1 MKWTQIL
8 YCLSMLTLLVECAK
22 PGSPT
27 GGPKD
32 SIPPRLINA
41 SPKLNT
47 VQFDKSEIRLTFDE
61 YISLKDLSK
70 QLIVSPPL
78 ERDKYTV
85 YPQTGAAKKVTI
97 VLKDSL
103 LENTTYTFNFG
114 ESIVDFNESNPLPY
128 FTYVFSTGDE
138 IDSLTLKGRVFD
150 AFEKDTER
158 FISLQLYPIDSSY
171 TDSTIY
177 TKKPFYVTNT
187 LDTLLFEFKNLKA
200 GNYQLIA
207 LQDVG
212 SNYLFDQ
219 ATDKIGF
226 LSTPVTLPTDSL
238 VTLNLFQEIRN
249 FAWADPVYVNDHH
262 IYLGHYGAYEE
273 QEFDVVTP
281 LPKDFSYLINRNR
294 EVDSLNFWFKGAALD
309 SLQFAFPIRDTLLTK
324 TVYLKQPEP
333 LADSLVVSAQTK
345 GNLSLTAPY
354 VIGSNLPII
363 ATDSTKVTVFGKD
376 SIPIPVAL
384 KVIENYDRIE
394 VNFKTLPNDNY
405 NITLFPDA
413 MVDFMGNTNDTLK
426 FKIATKKIEDYGNLF
441 IRLRYDDPE
450 PFILQLLDNSL
461 AVKRFYDTP
470 NTTGVYEFPLLD
482 AGTYYV
488 RLIKDVNGNKQWD
501 TGNYLKNLQPEP
513 VIYFLDPLTLTAQ
526 PIELRA
532 NWDLNETFN
541 VTQNY
546 LDLLKIGTV
555 SGVLAVPD
563 NLDEP
568 SE

>member
-1 MKWTQIL
+1 MKRMLSFYSLLMLSIL
-8 YCLSMLTLLVECAK
+8 VQCAK

-78 ERDKYTV
+78 EREKYTV

-97 VLKDSL
+97 ILKDSL
-103 LENTTYTFNFG
+103 LEETTYTFNFG

-128 FTYVFSTGDE
+128 FTYVFSTGSE

-200 GNYQLIA
+200 GKYKLIA
-207 LQDVG
+207 IQDVG

-219 ATDKIGF
+219 STDKIGF
-226 LSTPVTLPTDSL
+226 LSAPITLPTDSL
-238 VTLNLFQEIRN
+238 ITLNLFKEKQT

-262 IYLGHYGAYEE
+262 VFLGHYGQYEE
-273 QEFDVVTP
+273 QKFDILTP
-281 LPKDFSYLINRNR
+281 LPKEFSYLVNSNR
-294 EVDSLNFWFKGAALD
+294 ETDSLNFWFKGPALD
-309 SLQFAFPIRDTLLTK
+309 SLQFSFPMRDTLLTK
-324 TVYLKQPEP
+324 TVYLKQEEP
-333 LADSLVVSAQTK
+333 LPDSLVVSPQTK
-345 GNLSLTAPY
+345 GNLSLTSPY
-354 VIGSNLPII
+354 MIMSNLPII
-363 ATDSTKVTVFGKD
+363 NTDSTKVTVFGKD
-376 SIPIPVAL
+376 SIPLPVGL
-384 KVIENYDRIE
+384 KVIENYDRIALD
-394 VNFKTLPNDNY
+394 FKVLPNDNY
-405 NITLFPDA
+405 DITLFPEA
-413 MVDFMGNTNDTLK
+413 LVDFMGNTNDTLN
-426 FKIATKKIEDYGNLF
+426 FKINTKKIEDYGNLF
-441 IRLRYDDPE
+441 IRLQYEDPE
-450 PFILQLLDNSL
+450 PFILQVLDNSL
-461 AVKRFYDTP
+461 AVKRYYDTP
-470 NTTGVYEFPLLD
+470 NATGVYEFPLLD
-482 AGTYYV
+482 AGTYYL
-488 RLIKDVNGNKQWD
+488 RLIKDTNGNKQWD
-501 TGNYLKNLQPEP
+501 TGDYLKGIQPEP
-513 VIYFLDPLTLTAQ
+513 VIYFLDPLTLSAQ
-526 PIELRA
+526 AIELRA

-541 VTQNY
+541 VAQNY
-546 LDLLKIGTV
+546 RDLLKIGTV
-555 SGVLAVPD
+555 SEVLAVPE
-563 NLDEP
+563 NLE
-568 SE
+568 

>member
-1 MKWTQIL
+1 MKRMLSFYSLLMLSIL
-8 YCLSMLTLLVECAK
+8 VQCAK

-78 ERDKYTV
+78 EREKYTV

-97 VLKDSL
+97 ILKDSL
-103 LENTTYTFNFG
+103 LEETTYTFNFG

-128 FTYVFSTGDE
+128 FTYVFSTGSE

-200 GNYQLIA
+200 GKYQLIA
-207 LQDVG
+207 IQDVG

-219 ATDKIGF
+219 STDKIGF
-226 LSTPVTLPTDSL
+226 LSAPITLPTDSL
-238 VTLNLFQEIRN
+238 ITLNLFKEKQT

-262 IYLGHYGAYEE
+262 VFLGHYGQYEE
-273 QEFDVVTP
+273 QKFDILTP
-281 LPKDFSYLINRNR
+281 LPKEFSYLVNSNR
-294 EVDSLNFWFKGAALD
+294 VTDSLNFWFKGPALD
-309 SLQFAFPIRDTLLTK
+309 SLQFSFPMRDTLLTK
-324 TVYLKQPEP
+324 TVYLKQEEP
-333 LADSLVVSAQTK
+333 LPDSLVVSPQTK
-345 GNLSLTAPY
+345 GNLSLTSPY
-354 VIGSNLPII
+354 MIMSNLPII
-363 ATDSTKVTVFGKD
+363 NTDSTKVTVFGKD
-376 SIPIPVAL
+376 SITLPVGL
-384 KVIENYDRIE
+384 KVIENYDRIALD
-394 VNFKTLPNDNY
+394 FKVLPNDNY
-405 NITLFPDA
+405 DITLFPEA
-413 MVDFMGNTNDTLK
+413 LVDFMGNTNDTLN
-426 FKIATKKIEDYGNLF
+426 FKINTKKIEDYGNLF
-441 IRLRYDDPE
+441 IRLQYEDPE
-450 PFILQLLDNSL
+450 PFILQVLDNSL
-461 AVKRFYDTP
+461 AVKRYYDTP
-470 NTTGVYEFPLLD
+470 NATGVYEFPLLD
-482 AGTYYV
+482 AGTYYL
-488 RLIKDVNGNKQWD
+488 RLIKDTNGNKQWD
-501 TGNYLKNLQPEP
+501 TGDYLKGIQPEP
-513 VIYFLDPLTLTAQ
+513 VIYFLDPLTLSAQ
-526 PIELRA
+526 AIELRA

-541 VTQNY
+541 VAQNY
-546 LDLLKIGTV
+546 RDLLKIGTV
-555 SGVLAVPD
+555 SEVLAVPE
-563 NLDEP
+563 NLE
-568 SE
+568 

>member
-1 MKWTQIL
+1 MKRMLSFYSLLMLSIL
-8 YCLSMLTLLVECAK
+8 VQCAK

-78 ERDKYTV
+78 EREKYTV

-97 VLKDSL
+97 ILKDSL
-103 LENTTYTFNFG
+103 LEETTYTFNFG

-128 FTYVFSTGDE
+128 FTYVFSTGSE

-200 GNYQLIA
+200 GKYQLIA
-207 LQDVG
+207 IQDVG

-219 ATDKIGF
+219 STDKIGF
-226 LSTPVTLPTDSL
+226 LSAPITLPTDSL
-238 VTLNLFQEIRN
+238 ITLNLFKEKQT

-262 IYLGHYGAYEE
+262 VFLGHYGQYEE
-273 QEFDVVTP
+273 QKFDILTP
-281 LPKDFSYLINRNR
+281 LPKEFSYLVNSNR
-294 EVDSLNFWFKGAALD
+294 ETDSLNFWFKGPALD
-309 SLQFAFPIRDTLLTK
+309 SLQFSFPMRDTLLTK
-324 TVYLKQPEP
+324 TVYLKLEEP
-333 LADSLVVSAQTK
+333 LADSLVVSPQTK
-345 GNLSLTAPY
+345 GNLSLTSPY
-354 VIGSNLPII
+354 MIMSNLPII
-363 ATDSTKVTVFGKD
+363 NTDSTKVTVFGKD
-376 SIPIPVAL
+376 SITLPVGL
-384 KVIENYDRIE
+384 KVIENYDRIALD
-394 VNFKTLPNDNY
+394 FKVLPNDNY
-405 NITLFPDA
+405 DITLFPEA
-413 MVDFMGNTNDTLK
+413 LVDFMGNTNDTLN
-426 FKIATKKIEDYGNLF
+426 FKINTKKIEDYGNLF
-441 IRLRYDDPE
+441 IRLQYEDPE
-450 PFILQLLDNSL
+450 PFILQVLDNSL
-461 AVKRFYDTP
+461 AVKRYYDTP
-470 NTTGVYEFPLLD
+470 NATGVYEFPLLD
-482 AGTYYV
+482 AGTYYL
-488 RLIKDVNGNKQWD
+488 RLIKDTNGNKQWD
-501 TGNYLKNLQPEP
+501 TGDYLKGIQPEP
-513 VIYFLDPLTLTAQ
+513 VIYFLDPLTLSAQ
-526 PIELRA
+526 AIELRA

-541 VTQNY
+541 VAQNY
-546 LDLLKIGTV
+546 RDLLKIGTV
-555 SGVLAVPD
+555 SEVLAVPE
-563 NLDEP
+563 NLE
-568 SE
+568 

>member
-1 MKWTQIL
+1 MKRMLSFYSLLMLSIL
-8 YCLSMLTLLVECAK
+8 VQCAK

-78 ERDKYTV
+78 EREKYTV

-97 VLKDSL
+97 ILKDSL
-103 LENTTYTFNFG
+103 LEETTYTFNFG

-128 FTYVFSTGDE
+128 FTYVFSTGSE

-200 GNYQLIA
+200 GKYKLIA
-207 LQDVG
+207 IQDVG

-219 ATDKIGF
+219 STDKIGF
-226 LSTPVTLPTDSL
+226 LSAPITLPTDSL
-238 VTLNLFQEIRN
+238 ITLNLFKEKQT

-262 IYLGHYGAYEE
+262 VFLGHYGQYEE
-273 QEFDVVTP
+273 QKFDILTP
-281 LPKDFSYLINRNR
+281 LPKEFSYLVNSNR
-294 EVDSLNFWFKGAALD
+294 ETDSLNFWFKGPALD
-309 SLQFAFPIRDTLLTK
+309 SLQFSFPMRDTLLTK
-324 TVYLKQPEP
+324 TVYLKQEEP
-333 LADSLVVSAQTK
+333 LADSLVVSPQTK
-345 GNLSLTAPY
+345 GNLSLTSPY
-354 VIGSNLPII
+354 MIMSNLPII
-363 ATDSTKVTVFGKD
+363 NTDSTKVTVFGKD
-376 SIPIPVAL
+376 SIPLPVGL
-384 KVIENYDRIE
+384 KVIENYDRIAID
-394 VNFKTLPNDNY
+394 FKVLPNDNY
-405 NITLFPDA
+405 DITLFPEA
-413 MVDFMGNTNDTLK
+413 LVDFMGNTNDTLN
-426 FKIATKKIEDYGNLF
+426 FKINTKKIEDYGNLF
-441 IRLRYDDPE
+441 IRLQYEDPE
-450 PFILQLLDNSL
+450 PFILQVLDNSL
-461 AVKRFYDTP
+461 AVKRYYDTP
-470 NTTGVYEFPLLD
+470 NATGVYEFPLLD
-482 AGTYYV
+482 AGTYYL
-488 RLIKDVNGNKQWD
+488 RLIKDTNGNKQWD
-501 TGNYLKNLQPEP
+501 TGDYLKGIQPEP
-513 VIYFLDPLTLTAQ
+513 VIYFLDPLTLSAQ
-526 PIELRA
+526 AIELRA

-541 VTQNY
+541 VAQNY
-546 LDLLKIGTV
+546 RDLLKIGTV
-555 SGVLAVPD
+555 SEVLAVPE
-563 NLDEP
+563 NLE
-568 SE
+568 

>member
-1 MKWTQIL
+1 MLSIL
-8 YCLSMLTLLVECAK
+8 VQCAK

-78 ERDKYTV
+78 EREKYTV

-97 VLKDSL
+97 ILKDSL
-103 LENTTYTFNFG
+103 LEETTYTFNFG

-128 FTYVFSTGDE
+128 FTYVFSTGSE

-200 GNYQLIA
+200 GKYQLIA
-207 LQDVG
+207 IQDVG

-219 ATDKIGF
+219 STDKIGF
-226 LSTPVTLPTDSL
+226 LSAPITLPTDSL
-238 VTLNLFQEIRN
+238 ITLNLFKEKQT

-262 IYLGHYGAYEE
+262 VFLGHYGQYEE
-273 QEFDVVTP
+273 QKFDILTP
-281 LPKDFSYLINRNR
+281 LPKEFSYLVNSNR
-294 EVDSLNFWFKGAALD
+294 VTDSLNFWFKGPALD
-309 SLQFAFPIRDTLLTK
+309 SLQFSFPMRDTLLTK
-324 TVYLKQPEP
+324 TVYLKQEEP
-333 LADSLVVSAQTK
+333 LPDSLVVSPQTK
-345 GNLSLTAPY
+345 GNLSLTSPY
-354 VIGSNLPII
+354 MIMSNLPII
-363 ATDSTKVTVFGKD
+363 NTDSTKVTVFGKD
-376 SIPIPVAL
+376 SITLPVGL
-384 KVIENYDRIE
+384 KVIENYDRIALD
-394 VNFKTLPNDNY
+394 FKVLPNDTY
-405 NITLFPDA
+405 DITLFPEA
-413 MVDFMGNTNDTLK
+413 LVDFMGNTNDTLN
-426 FKIATKKIEDYGNLF
+426 FKINTKKIEDYGNLF
-441 IRLRYDDPE
+441 IRLQYEDPE
-450 PFILQLLDNSL
+450 PFILQVLDNSL
-461 AVKRFYDTP
+461 AVKRYYDTP
-470 NTTGVYEFPLLD
+470 NATGVYEFPLLD
-482 AGTYYV
+482 AGTYYL
-488 RLIKDVNGNKQWD
+488 RLIKDTNGNKQWD
-501 TGNYLKNLQPEP
+501 TGDYLKGIQPEP
-513 VIYFLDPLTLTAQ
+513 VIYFLDPLTLSAQ
-526 PIELRA
+526 AIELRA

-541 VTQNY
+541 VAQNY
-546 LDLLKIGTV
+546 RDLLKIGTV
-555 SGVLAVPD
+555 SEVLAVPE
-563 NLDEP
+563 NLE
-568 SE
+568 

>member
-1 MKWTQIL
+1 MKRMLSFYSLLMLSIL
-8 YCLSMLTLLVECAK
+8 VQCAK

-78 ERDKYTV
+78 EREKYTV

-97 VLKDSL
+97 ILKDSL
-103 LENTTYTFNFG
+103 LEETTYTFNFG

-128 FTYVFSTGDE
+128 FTYVFSTGSE

-200 GNYQLIA
+200 GKYQLIA
-207 LQDVG
+207 IQDVG

-219 ATDKIGF
+219 STDKIGF
-226 LSTPVTLPTDSL
+226 LSAPITLPTDSL
-238 VTLNLFQEIRN
+238 ITLNLFKEKQT

-262 IYLGHYGAYEE
+262 VFLGHYGQYEE
-273 QEFDVVTP
+273 QKFDILTP
-281 LPKDFSYLINRNR
+281 LPKEFSYLVNSNR
-294 EVDSLNFWFKGAALD
+294 VTDSLNFWFKGPALD
-309 SLQFAFPIRDTLLTK
+309 SLQFSFPMRDTLLTK
-324 TVYLKQPEP
+324 TVYLKQEEP
-333 LADSLVVSAQTK
+333 LPDSLVVSPQTK
-345 GNLSLTAPY
+345 GNLSLTSPY
-354 VIGSNLPII
+354 MIMSNLPII
-363 ATDSTKVTVFGKD
+363 NTDSTKVTVFGKD
-376 SIPIPVAL
+376 SITLPVGL
-384 KVIENYDRIE
+384 KVIENYDRIALD
-394 VNFKTLPNDNY
+394 FKVLPNDTY
-405 NITLFPDA
+405 DITLFPEA
-413 MVDFMGNTNDTLK
+413 LVDFMGNTNDTLN
-426 FKIATKKIEDYGNLF
+426 FKINTKKIEDYGNLF
-441 IRLRYDDPE
+441 IRLQYEDPE
-450 PFILQLLDNSL
+450 PFILQVLDNSL
-461 AVKRFYDTP
+461 AVKRYYDTP
-470 NTTGVYEFPLLD
+470 NATGVYEFPLLD
-482 AGTYYV
+482 AGTYYL
-488 RLIKDVNGNKQWD
+488 RLIKDTNGNKQWD
-501 TGNYLKNLQPEP
+501 TGDYLKGIQPEP
-513 VIYFLDPLTLTAQ
+513 VIYFLDPLTLSAQ
-526 PIELRA
+526 AIELRA

-541 VTQNY
+541 VAQNY
-546 LDLLKIGTV
+546 RDLLKIGTV
-555 SGVLAVPD
+555 SEVLAVPE
-563 NLDEP
+563 NLE
-568 SE
+568 

>member
-1 MKWTQIL
+1 MKWT
-8 YCLSMLTLLVECAK
+8 LSFCWLLMLSLLVQCAK
-22 PGSPT
+22 PGNPT
-27 GGPKD
+27 GGPQD

-103 LENTTYTFNFG
+103 LKNTTYTFNFG
-114 ESIVDFNESNPLPY
+114 ESIVDYNESNPLPY
-128 FTYVFSTGDE
+128 FTYVFSTGRE

-158 FISLQLYPIDSSY
+158 FVSLQLYPIDSTY

-200 GNYQLIA
+200 GKYQLIA

-226 LSTPVTLPTDSL
+226 LSAPISLPNDSL
-238 VTLNLFQEIRN
+238 ITLNLFKEKQT
-249 FAWADPVYVNDHH
+249 FAWADPSYVNDHH
-262 IYLGHYGAYEE
+262 VYLGYYGEYEDPK
-273 QEFDVVTP
+273 FDIVTP
-281 LPKDFSYLINRNR
+281 LPKEFTYLVNRNR
-294 EVDSLNFWFKGAALD
+294 MADSLNFWFKGPALD
-309 SLQFAFPIRDTLLTK
+309 SLQFSFPMRDTLLTK
-324 TVYLKQPEP
+324 TVYLKQEEP
-333 LADSLVVSAQTK
+333 LADSLVVSAETK
-345 GNLSLTAPY
+345 GNLSLTTSY
-354 VIGSNLPII
+354 LIGSNLPII
-363 ATDSTKVTVFGKD
+363 KTDSTKVSIFGKD
-376 SIPIPVAL
+376 SIPLAVGL
-384 KVIENYDRIE
+384 RVIENFDRIALD
-394 VNFKTLPNDNY
+394 FKVLPNDNY
-405 NITLFPDA
+405 NITLFPEA
-413 MVDFMGNTNDTLK
+413 LIDFMGNTNDTLN

-441 IRLRYDDPE
+441 IRLKYDDPE
-450 PFILQLLDNSL
+450 PFILQVLDNSL
-461 AVKRFYDTP
+461 VVKRFYDTP

-482 AGTYYV
+482 AGSYYV

-501 TGNYLKNLQPEP
+501 TGDYLKGLQPEP
-513 VIYFLDPLTLTAQ
+513 VIYLLDPLTLSARS
-526 PIELRA
+526 IELRA
-532 NWDLNETFN
+532 NWDLNESFN

-555 SGVLAVPD
+555 SEVFAVPE
-563 NLDEP
+563 NLDVP

>member
-1 MKWTQIL
+1 MKRMLSFYSLLMLSIL
-8 YCLSMLTLLVECAK
+8 VQCAK

-78 ERDKYTV
+78 EREKYTV

-97 VLKDSL
+97 ILKDSL
-103 LENTTYTFNFG
+103 LEETTYTFNFG

-128 FTYVFSTGDE
+128 FTYVFSTGSE

-200 GNYQLIA
+200 GKYQLIA
-207 LQDVG
+207 IQDVG

-219 ATDKIGF
+219 STDKIGF
-226 LSTPVTLPTDSL
+226 LSAPITLPTDSL
-238 VTLNLFQEIRN
+238 ITLNLFKEKQT

-262 IYLGHYGAYEE
+262 VFLGHYGQYEE
-273 QEFDVVTP
+273 QKFDILTP
-281 LPKDFSYLINRNR
+281 LPKEFSYLVNSNR
-294 EVDSLNFWFKGAALD
+294 VTDSLNFWFKGPALD
-309 SLQFAFPIRDTLLTK
+309 SLQFSFPMRDTLLTK
-324 TVYLKQPEP
+324 TVYLKQEEP
-333 LADSLVVSAQTK
+333 LPDSLVVSPQTK
-345 GNLSLTAPY
+345 GNLSLTSPY
-354 VIGSNLPII
+354 MIMSNLPII
-363 ATDSTKVTVFGKD
+363 NTDSTKVTVFGKD
-376 SIPIPVAL
+376 SITLPVGL
-384 KVIENYDRIE
+384 KVIENYDRIALD
-394 VNFKTLPNDNY
+394 FKVLPNDNY
-405 NITLFPDA
+405 DITLFPEA
-413 MVDFMGNTNDTLK
+413 LVDFMGNTNDTLN
-426 FKIATKKIEDYGNLF
+426 FKIITKKIEDYGNLF
-441 IRLRYDDPE
+441 IRLQYEDPE
-450 PFILQLLDNSL
+450 PFILQVLDNSL
-461 AVKRFYDTP
+461 AVKRYYDTP
-470 NTTGVYEFPLLD
+470 NATGVYEFPLLD
-482 AGTYYV
+482 AGTYYL
-488 RLIKDVNGNKQWD
+488 RLIKDTNGNKQWD
-501 TGNYLKNLQPEP
+501 TGDYLKGIQPEP
-513 VIYFLDPLTLTAQ
+513 VIYFLDPLTLSAQ
-526 PIELRA
+526 AIELRA

-541 VTQNY
+541 VAQNY
-546 LDLLKIGTV
+546 RDLLKIGTV
-555 SGVLAVPD
+555 SEVLAVPE
-563 NLDEP
+563 NLE
-568 SE
+568 